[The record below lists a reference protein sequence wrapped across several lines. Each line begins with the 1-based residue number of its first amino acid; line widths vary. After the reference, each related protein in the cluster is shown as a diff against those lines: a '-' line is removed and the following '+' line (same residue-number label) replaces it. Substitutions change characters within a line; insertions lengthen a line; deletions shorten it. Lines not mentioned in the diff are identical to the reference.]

1 MTETDKLMIKMCNTI
16 GTPIIRY
23 CSTDGCPPFR

>member
-1 MTETDKLMIKMCNTI
+1 MTETDKLMIKMRNAV
-16 GTPIIRY
+16 GTPTQHY